1 MISKGFDQLVF
12 VHVGTALDTDVLS
25 LIIKLIDRSLL
36 VRSGV
41 VIGIFRIRVGNS
53 GRLLLRHSFV
63 PESVILLL
71 VFDRWP
77 VFHALRYESRQKVGY
92 LIDRTLT
99 IYPVNRSSLIFVIS
113 LFIVAITAASVFAY
127 RSGHRDGMADGEK
140 LGLGRQAWM
149 QAAENRMFWKLSE
162 LGRADELPGNFEEN
176 MWLSILELNDFYKN
190 PDAPNE
196 QRTAAEK
203 TLRSVILHFYLH
215 PRQVNLPKEINLA
228 DSVSDRITEIK
239 NDPDTPADTKEIT
252 NDISEVA
259 APQFEALEELF
270 GTLIDIAEIRDVQ
283 TKLLVE
289 QLIEQRFLPGR
300 KIETDHFTL
309 WRPTGSGGGGTSGG
323 GKDFDYELE
332 STFAKVHLRS
342 EDGNLVVN
350 GEVIAPIPPGAEI
363 DFRVPRKVF
372 INETEYKIRKRN

>member
-25 LIIKLIDRSLL
+25 FLVKLIYRSLL

-41 VIGIFRIRVGNS
+41 VVGIFRIRVGNS
-53 GRLLLRHSFV
+53 GRLFLRHSFV
-63 PESVILLL
+63 LESVILLL
-71 VFDRWP
+71 VFDQWP
-77 VFHALRYESRQKVGY
+77 VFHALRYEPRQKVGY

-99 IYPVNRSSLIFVIS
+99 IYPVNRSSLIFVIP
-113 LFIVAITAASVFAY
+113 LFIVAITGASVFAY

-140 LGLGRQAWM
+140 LRLGRQAWM
-149 QAAENRMFWKLSE
+149 QTAENRMFWKLSE

-176 MWLSILELNDFYKN
+176 MWLSILEPHEFCMN
-190 PDAPNE
+190 PETPDDERA
-196 QRTAAEK
+196 AAEGI
-203 TLRSVILHFYLH
+203 LRHVVLHFYLH
-215 PRQVNLPKEINLA
+215 PRQVILPKEMDLA
-228 DSVSDRITEIK
+228 DTEIES
-239 NDPDTPADTKEIT
+239 NRQPVQEPDKLDL
-252 NDISEVA
+252 
-259 APQFEALEELF
+259 QLEALEEVLE
-270 GTLIDIAEIRDVQ
+270 TLQDAAEIRDVQ
-283 TKLLVE
+283 TKLLVGR
-289 QLIEQRFLPGR
+289 LIEQRFLPGR

-332 STFAKVHLRS
+332 NTFAKVHLLS

-363 DFRVPRKVF
+363 DFRVPGKVF